1 MTTAIEPVAVA
12 DSVWLRRPNDLE
24 TKEALVELSTSLQ
37 DLPCTSETY
46 PGICEALIEVK
57 ARVKSLIAQR
67 ETVLGPLREAER
79 AAREWFRAP
88 LETYQMI
95 ENVLKER
102 VAGYQETLRKEK
114 HAAIVAAGQAPTPT
128 AMAQLTALAT
138 PPTPTAITFRKT
150 WEVEITDPN
159 LVPREYLL
167 IDIAALRKVCVATKG
182 QIQVPGVRFFQKDGV
197 AVGK

>member
-1 MTTAIEPVAVA
+1 MTDTPIAVA
-12 DSVWLRRPNDLE
+12 DSVWVKRPHDLE
-24 TKEALVELSTSLQ
+24 SKEALAELSASLQ
-37 DLPCTSETY
+37 DLPCTSQTY

-57 ARVKSLIAQR
+57 ARVKGLTVQR

-79 AAREWFRAP
+79 AVREWFRAP

-102 VAGYQETLRKEK
+102 VAGYQETLRQEK
-114 HAAIVAAGQAPTPT
+114 HAAIVAAGQAPTPS

-167 IDIAALRKVCVATKG
+167 IDTAALRKVCVATKG
-182 QIQVPGVRFFQKDGV
+182 QIQIPGVRFFQKDGV
-197 AVGK
+197 AVGS